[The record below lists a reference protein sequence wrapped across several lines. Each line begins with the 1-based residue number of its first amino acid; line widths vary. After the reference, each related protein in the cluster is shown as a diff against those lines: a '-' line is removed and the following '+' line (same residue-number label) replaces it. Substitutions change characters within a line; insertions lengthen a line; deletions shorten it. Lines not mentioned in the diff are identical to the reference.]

1 MLIDDNVIDLFLNK
15 KFIEAHKLA
24 NKTTKF
30 EDSHEAFQYL
40 HSASAADWPNLILLD
55 IHMPIMDGFE
65 FLELYN
71 TLPIENREKTN
82 IIMLSSSILMSDNE
96 KVLKYPSVIA
106 FLTKPLNITELVQ
119 LLKDKG
125 IIKP

>member
-1 MLIDDNVIDLFLNK
+1 
-15 KFIEAHKLA
+15 
-24 NKTTKF
+24 
-30 EDSHEAFQYL
+30 
-40 HSASAADWPNLILLD
+40 
-55 IHMPIMDGFE
+55 MDGFE